1 MYIHVDLYISNIH
14 VWCIMKLGKN
24 TWAHVSLEL
33 NTRENFKIFTDT
45 LKIILTN
52 SFPPQDNKIVWFYIL
67 QLSHFQ
73 NISVLYFLCT
83 YIPVKDMMLY
93 QPFSHVFCILLRFA
107 IHLGSRHV
115 QQSSPRG
122 QLEIFPSGYQYWC
135 RSSEL
140 IHGLYQERIQ
150 YANVNSRQYSNIH
163 ASLLLL

>member
-1 MYIHVDLYISNIH
+1 
-14 VWCIMKLGKN
+14 MKLGKN

-33 NTRENFKIFTDT
+33 NTCENFKIFTDT

-93 QPFSHVFCILLRFA
+93 QPFSHVFCILLRDLPYIWDPA
-107 IHLGSRHV
+107 MCSNPVPHD
-115 QQSSPRG
+115 
-122 QLEIFPSGYQYWC
+122 QLEIFPSGYQY
-135 RSSEL
+135 
-140 IHGLYQERIQ
+140 
-150 YANVNSRQYSNIH
+150 
-163 ASLLLL
+163 